1 MISTIT
7 LDTYKQQISSGDA
20 FNLSDSFNGRV
31 GDEQVPLVVQF
42 KERGLAQ
49 RFEDGLVPFLTG
61 FVGSL
66 DENDQVT
73 AETGEAVSYVGT
85 SDDIVGL
92 GRVKMNLPGTMF
104 PQEGYFY
111 GFLGLQNAD
120 GKRVTTFNIW
130 FHVYNGNPDMFVNK
144 SPFRSELQ
152 KLLDQTQALID
163 VADDNLKAKLQEL
176 NDQAITYFTKWN
188 GDYADIQK
196 TVTALNSQLA
206 DALQK
211 FSDGKVVTTAD
222 LSTTLAG
229 SLGTLANFKASG
241 TTLVDKVVTELT
253 ERQINVKW
261 YGAIGDGT
269 SDDSAA
275 INAAIEAASAI
286 KGTVFVPAGKYLLT
300 HDLVFKSNIVF
311 EMDHNAVLYGP
322 GQYFRFDTTT
332 TGYGG
337 GVSNVIVRGG
347 TFAGNYDATGV
358 TNAHADGNAF
368 NGALHHAQH
377 IEFDRVTFHMTTSNS
392 HTLDLGGCDDIYVHD
407 CDFEGMLVR
416 NSREYVEAV
425 QVDYSQLNALTYHD
439 DVQDANLDGLP
450 TINVK
455 VTNNRFIPIYAADGT
470 VKYPAPNPFGEHA
483 AYDSGCPKHLSF
495 IGNTVL
501 DAPKAG
507 GAVLS
512 EAWVHFV
519 SVSDLKIK
527 NNTFKNTTHTD
538 NSAIGLYSTDTP
550 LPNYNGTVTGTLE
563 STQEGVEIVDN
574 TFIGFDAVEQ
584 TKAIVELLGNKD
596 SGSKD
601 VLLDSNTFVD
611 NLNASFDWSADYGG
625 ATAIKLINYQQAI
638 VINNV
643 ADTVNRFLDRPETAT
658 TDLAAKLTV
667 KNNSLNNVAYV
678 PLVIS
683 FADSQQPMINVS
695 NNLLSQVRE
704 AMYIKA
710 VKGTVGVEDNAVWY
724 HRTSHLVGS
733 YSNTSITVNSKDAS
747 IKNNTVRQSSV
758 AKYPQAFILTSA
770 PTGWSG
776 NTFNGDGLVNTTFSS
791 ASNSIMSTVDNTTS
805 AVDLNNYIGPSGYYP
820 LKGGITAWVNGPD
833 DWLKLPIYGYMELTY
848 LNDVVFQ
855 QVYGSNNTCYRR
867 LWAGTPKK
875 WTPWKSA

>member
-1 MISTIT
+1 MQTLTYTIGADKRTLVKDIQDFKINFSGSNYNWVQARQYERSMRQVFVNVKNEDGTPYDLTGCNVWFQGRLPDNTHRVIDAKHGVMIDPVNGQFRFDMPAQAFAVAGSYVQAFFRIMKDGDNLAT
-7 LDTYKQQISSGDA
+7 LE
-20 FNLSDSFNGRV
+20 FNLEVLADTV
-31 GDEQVPLVVQF
+31 IQ
-42 KERGLAQ
+42 GLIPADYITP
-49 RFEDGLVPFLTG
+49 FEDL
-61 FVGSL
+61 
-66 DENDQVT
+66 
-73 AETGEAVSYVGT
+73 
-85 SDDIVGL
+85 
-92 GRVKMNLPGTMF
+92 
-104 PQEGYFY
+104 Y
-111 GFLGLQNAD
+111 GKLEDVFENAD
-120 GKRVTTFNIW
+120 
-130 FHVYNGNPDMFVNK
+130 
-144 SPFRSELQ
+144 
-152 KLLDQTQALID
+152 
-163 VADDNLKAKLQEL
+163 ADLKAKLASWE
-176 NDQAITYFTKWN
+176 TKLTTTLADWT

-211 FSDGKVVTTAD
+211 FADGKVVTPAD

-229 SLGTLANFKASG
+229 SLGTLTNFKASG

-269 SDDSAA
+269 SDDSVA

-311 EMDHNAVLYGP
+311 EMDHNAVLYAP

-347 TFAGNYDATGV
+347 TFAGNYDATSV

-455 VTNNRFIPIYAADGT
+455 VTNNRFVPIYAADGT

-519 SVSDLKIK
+519 SVSDLTIK
-527 NNTFKNTTHTD
+527 DNTFKNTTHTA
-538 NSAIGLYSTDTP
+538 NSAIGLYSTDMP

-574 TFIGFDAVEQ
+574 TFIGFDAAEQ

-601 VLLDSNTFVD
+601 VLLDSNTFID
-611 NLNASFDWSADYGG
+611 NLNASFDWSADSGG
-625 ATAIKLINYQQAI
+625 ATAIKLVNYQRAI

-643 ADTVNRFLDRPETAT
+643 ADTVNRFLDRPETAI
-658 TDLAAKLTV
+658 TDLAATLTV

-683 FADSQQPMINVS
+683 FADSQQPVINVS

-710 VKGTVGVEDNAVWY
+710 VKGTVGVEGNAVWY

-791 ASNSIMSTVDNTTS
+791 ASNSIMSIVDNTTS

-867 LWAGTPKK
+867 LWAGSPKK
-875 WTPWKSA
+875 WTPWTAA